1 LRLTKEDGDK
11 YGIEEDERWRYVVV
25 SDDKHNRTPAE
36 KGTWF
41 HRNSMELGNGSLEH
55 RGDSVAA
62 LEPWSPPTS
71 QMRQPTNWDIF
82 EIQRLV
88 DASTC
93 RYSDQADDWVGYTI
107 AEVLKLDPKNGVD
120 KRRIKNF
127 QRDLIFSKCLRIVE
141 HKDALSKPRKFVV
154 TGKRVVLDDQS
165 GEDLI

>member
-1 LRLTKEDGDK
+1 MTKEDGDK

-41 HRNSMELGNGSLEH
+41 YRNSMELGNGSLEH

-93 RYSDQADDWVGYTI
+93 RDSDQAADWVGYTI

-127 QRDLIFSKCLRIVE
+127 QRDLIFSRCLRIVE